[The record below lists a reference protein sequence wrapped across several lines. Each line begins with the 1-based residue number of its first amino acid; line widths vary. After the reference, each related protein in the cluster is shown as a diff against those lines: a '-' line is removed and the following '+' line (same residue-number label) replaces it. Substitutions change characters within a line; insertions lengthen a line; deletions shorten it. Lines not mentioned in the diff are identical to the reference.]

1 MKIFP
6 KNLAH
11 IFFILGFLFCFTL
24 LGYFFITKAKASI
37 VENIKSLFFGTSI
50 ESLENIKVDD
60 NLLRSNISYFSENVS
75 TNSSKISYSSSTS
88 YSNVNSLSID
98 ENNNFNVKSGS
109 MRLSTEEEVVI
120 NYTINVYEVKDG
132 DTLDSISKIFNVSK
146 NNIIYANDL
155 KGKTIKTG
163 DTILI
168 YPINGIQYVVKS
180 YSTIN
185 DIAKKYKI
193 DANDIATYN
202 AISPDKKLA
211 KGETI
216 FIPDIEGEIS
226 EIVNPKAS
234 TVKIKPKYS
243 NNVLAGYFMKPVAG
257 CVKTQSIHG
266 HNGIDLGC
274 KVGTQLLAAA
284 NGKVIKASYSGYNG
298 GYGKVI
304 FISHPNGTQT
314 VYGHLSRIDVNVG
327 DNVLRGQVIGAT
339 GNSGRST
346 GPHLHFEV
354 RGTAN
359 PF

>member
-1 MKIFP
+1 
-6 KNLAH
+6 
-11 IFFILGFLFCFTL
+11 
-24 LGYFFITKAKASI
+24 
-37 VENIKSLFFGTSI
+37 
-50 ESLENIKVDD
+50 
-60 NLLRSNISYFSENVS
+60 
-75 TNSSKISYSSSTS
+75 
-88 YSNVNSLSID
+88 
-98 ENNNFNVKSGS
+98 